1 MITVG
6 SPRILVVDDDD
17 QLAAAVVRVLRG
29 AGLEP
34 QRVASAA
41 AARACLAA
49 AAFDAALIDINM
61 PGESGIELVKSI
73 RADDHTA
80 RLPVIFLTGSIDET
94 TLETA
99 MAAGGDDY
107 LVKPPRRRE
116 LLARVRAAAQRYRLI
131 RDLDD
136 AEAILMSLALSVEA
150 KDGTTAGHCQRLS
163 HYSVVLGRALGLP
176 DADLQALRRGGFLHD
191 LGKIGIPDAV
201 LLKPGK
207 LDEAEWAVMRRHVRI
222 GAALLAP
229 LRTME
234 RTLPIVRYHHER
246 YDGSGYLEGLRGED
260 IPLLARVFQVVD
272 VYDAL
277 TNVRPYKPALTADN
291 ALGIIEAETGKGW
304 WDPRITGIF
313 VDLVRRTPEL
323 LDLPVA
329 PAVMPAFTACGGC

>member
-1 MITVG
+1 MPASCG
-6 SPRILVVDDDD
+6 SRVLVVDDDD
-17 QLAAAVVRVLRG
+17 RIAAAIVRVLRTG
-29 AGLEP
+29 GMEP

-41 AARACLAA
+41 AARTCLATT
-49 AAFDAALIDINM
+49 AFDLALIDIQM
-61 PGESGIELVKSI
+61 PGESGIELVRGI
-73 RADDHTA
+73 RADSRTE
-80 RLPVIFLTGSIDET
+80 RLPVIFLTGSSDEE

-99 MAAGGDDY
+99 LAAGGDDY
-107 LVKPPRRRE
+107 LIKPPRRRE

-163 HYSVVLGRALGLP
+163 HYSVVLGHALGLP

-207 LDEAEWAVMRRHVRI
+207 LDEAEWAVMRRHVSI

-246 YDGSGYLEGLRGED
+246 YDGSGYLAGLHGEE
-260 IPLLARVFQVVD
+260 IPLLARVFQIVD

-277 TNVRPYKPALTADN
+277 TNVRPYKPALAVEE
-291 ALGIIEAETGKGW
+291 ALGII
-304 WDPRITGIF
+304 
-313 VDLVRRTPEL
+313 
-323 LDLPVA
+323 
-329 PAVMPAFTACGGC
+329 